1 MLVIRELGSVV
12 DVVCYGLVVVLG
24 LVVVVLTFVV
34 IVCGESAVYHQHI
47 LQDFVP
53 GE

>member
-34 IVCGESAVYHQHI
+34 IV
-47 LQDFVP
+47 
-53 GE
+53 